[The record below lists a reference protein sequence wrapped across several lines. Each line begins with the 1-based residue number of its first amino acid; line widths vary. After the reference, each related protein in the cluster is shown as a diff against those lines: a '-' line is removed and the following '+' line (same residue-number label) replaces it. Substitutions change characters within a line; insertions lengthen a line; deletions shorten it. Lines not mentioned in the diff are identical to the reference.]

1 MPKSLPIPRVS
12 ARSAPFKG
20 RGTWKNITPRT
31 STSPKPTMPKEAYIY
46 KPFTK
51 VTDAQLAHLLE
62 LYRVNPLPDYD
73 ERLKF
78 GNEHGMAEKAVK
90 IWFQNR
96 RQKEKNKAT
105 LSDTTNFTPDRHHS
119 SSDSSFSPPSS
130 LPLTPGSMDTDHGSE
145 DDEDDD
151 DMDDVMS
158 TPTKQDNGP
167 RVTVVGTDE
176 TVLEAAMILCFMKSN
191 PGSH

>member
-1 MPKSLPIPRVS
+1 MPKSLPVPRVS

-31 STSPKPTMPKEAYIY
+31 STSPKPTIPKEAFTY

-51 VTDAQLAHLLE
+51 VTDSQLAHLLE

-78 GNEHGMAEKAVK
+78 GNENGMAEKAVK

-96 RQKEKNKAT
+96 RQKEKHRAT
-105 LSDTTNFTPDRHHS
+105 LSDTTTFTPSHHQAS
-119 SSDSSFSPPSS
+119 SESSFSPSSS
-130 LPLTPGSMDTDHGSE
+130 LPLSPGSMDTDNGSE
-145 DDEDDD
+145 DEDDD
-151 DMDDVMS
+151 DEMDDIVS
-158 TPTKQDNGP
+158 TPTKQDSAP
-167 RVTVVGTDE
+167 RVTVVGADE
-176 TVLEAAMILCFMKSN
+176 TVLEAAMILCFMKSS
-191 PGSH
+191 PGGH